1 MKKAE
6 RIWQNTFYMIK
17 GFVKDENITVK
28 EFTMGF
34 DCKENE
40 SVTAR
45 TVNEIEKINE
55 REFNRYNWE
64 IEKGFRKED
73 AVKTQTFIN
82 MRNSINQWRKNE
94 AEWNKM
100 IASIN

>member
-6 RIWQNTFYMIK
+6 RIWQNTFFMIK
-17 GFVKDENITVK
+17 GFVKDENLTVK
-28 EFTMGF
+28 EFTMDF
-34 DCKENE
+34 AYNDDE
-40 SVTAR
+40 SICTR

-55 REFNRYNWE
+55 RKFKKYNWE
-64 IEKGFRKED
+64 IEKGIRKED

-94 AEWNKM
+94 AEWKKM
-100 IASIN
+100 IASID